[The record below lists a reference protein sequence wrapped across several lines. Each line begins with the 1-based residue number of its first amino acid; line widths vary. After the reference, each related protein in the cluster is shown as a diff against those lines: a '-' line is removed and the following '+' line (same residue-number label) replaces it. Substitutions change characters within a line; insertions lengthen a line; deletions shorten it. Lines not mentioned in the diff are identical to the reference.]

1 MGPGIGRC
9 GDSVQDLSLLRSE
22 ERFST
27 GETTNPL
34 ISRVTGRRYGRV
46 VNSQPFVVETAEP
59 SLDDAVFGIDLSDLF
74 ECPPALQGRVF
85 VEREPEVAD
94 HIANGFAKDNPALAA
109 RLGFPRWQ
117 KAAAMACAVLV
128 IAVAVLTPS
137 VLVVMLVAI
146 TSVIAAV
153 SVVLIVAGLWHHSPW
168 ARRRRKVTP
177 LPDEELP
184 TYTVLVPA
192 YREEAV
198 IGEMIRCLATLDY
211 PAERLEV
218 LILVERRDIATQQA
232 IIAADPPSH
241 MRVVQ
246 LPPGAPQTKPRSC
259 NAGLLLARGQL
270 LVIFDAEDRPEHDQ
284 LRRAAEMFA
293 ARGVDLACVQATL
306 LQSNAQTNLFTRCNA
321 LEYALRYRL
330 MLPGLATLGAAFP
343 LGGTSNHFRTHLLRE
358 LGGWDAWN
366 VSEDADLGM
375 RCRAL
380 GYRTDVVDT
389 ITHGE
394 APDGFRDW
402 LTQHTRWHKGYLLTA
417 LVHTR
422 RPLDNARR
430 FGPLSLLALL
440 VIVLGTPL
448 QYLIQPVVLALA
460 VSGMFGHNGLAQAL
474 EVDAV
479 AISVLQIGTFI
490 ASLTAAFVACPRPRS
505 RYLGAIV
512 VYPFLHWVA
521 ACRALHQ
528 LITAPFL
535 WEKTSHRG
543 NLAAPMTPA
552 IAR

>member
-1 MGPGIGRC
+1 V
-9 GDSVQDLSLLRSE
+9 DSQSL
-22 ERFST
+22 
-27 GETTNPL
+27 
-34 ISRVTGRRYGRV
+34 V
-46 VNSQPFVVETAEP
+46 VKDAAPW
-59 SLDDAVFGIDLSDLF
+59 LDDAVFGIGLSDLF
-74 ECPPALQGRVF
+74 KYPPALQGRVF

-94 HIANGFAKDNPALAA
+94 HIANGFAENNPALAA
-109 RLGFPRWQ
+109 RHGFRCWQ
-117 KAAAMACAVLV
+117 KAAGVVVPVLV
-128 IAVAVLTPS
+128 IALWVLTPS
-137 VLVVMLVAI
+137 VLVVMLVVTTSAI
-146 TSVIAAV
+146 AV
-153 SVVLIVAGLWHHSPW
+153 VSAVLILVGLWYRSSW
-168 ARRRRKVTP
+168 GRRRRRAVR
-177 LPDEELP
+177 LSDQELP
-184 TYTVLVPA
+184 IYTVLVPA

-198 IGEMIRCLATLDY
+198 IGDLIRCLATLDY
-211 PAERLEV
+211 PTERLEV
-218 LILVERRDIATQQA
+218 LILVERRDMATQQA

-241 MRVVQ
+241 IRVVQ
-246 LPPGAPQTKPRSC
+246 LPPGTPQTKPRSC

-270 LVIFDAEDRPEHDQ
+270 LVIFDAEDRPEPDQ

-293 ARGVDLACVQATL
+293 ARGDDLACVQATL
-306 LQSNAQTNLFTRCNA
+306 VQSNAQTNLFTRCNA

-330 MLPGLATLGAAFP
+330 MVPGLATLGAAFP
-343 LGGTSNHFRTHLLRE
+343 LGGTSNHFRTQVLRE

-375 RCRAL
+375 RCHAL
-380 GYRTDVVDT
+380 GYRTDVIDT

-394 APDGFRDW
+394 APNGFRDW

-440 VIVLGTPL
+440 AVVLGTPL

-460 VSGMFGHNGLAQAL
+460 VSGMLGHNGVTQAL

-490 ASLTAAFVACPRPRS
+490 ASLTAAFVACPQPR
-505 RYLGAIV
+505 RHYLGAIV

-521 ACRALHQ
+521 ACRALYQ

-543 NLAAPMTPA
+543 NLAASMTPA
-552 IAR
+552 TAW